1 MKSSSIIFFVFQC
14 LLLAAG
20 LELSAQI
27 HQNEM
32 EKLAASQYR
41 LTVLKMS
48 DNGRW
53 LTAWKTY
60 DDNRD
65 TLLIFDSQVPEKPVD
80 YRIKVRDITFMGDN
94 YMLMKSGN
102 RAELINLEK
111 QTSTSFMNVKRF
123 QTLDSYDQF
132 ILHYNNEDNNRF
144 ELRRVNG
151 DLITQVARVSS
162 FHISEEDHIYAVME
176 TENNEFEVLRIRNQS
191 IEHIYHSPHKISSL
205 TIDPDEQGIMIHEK
219 SADGSLAELRYLD
232 LKTKNTWL
240 LNEQLSQPFQR
251 AFTDVIGEGGV
262 YYVRLWVNR
271 EKENTSLVDIW
282 YGEDMQLEDKFVPST
297 QEAYYVWEPKRKNIQ
312 HLGNKD
318 LINSV
323 AIGSEL
329 YFLSFDPYELQ
340 DYTKT
345 TPQLLFRYDKL
356 KNTHAMIDTLSSP
369 LFTSPNGQY
378 VLYFKNKTWKVYHM
392 ASGKMETI
400 TNSLLNTP
408 YFIDDGKSILFD
420 GDDGL
425 WSFDPEENELSKFVN
440 FEGVRVTILNSS
452 TEPKPASIRVYE
464 KTVDPQKPLIL
475 ELFDSKKN
483 ESSFI
488 LLDNGKCRTIIP
500 RTTNYIKKLMY
511 NKSFTAFSWLEEN
524 YNLPPRIVYKELGK
538 KEWSFNQTIQQDP
551 DILSLKQEIISFAN
565 SDGVPLKG
573 ILYYPLNFDR
583 TKQYPMVVH
592 IYQVQLN
599 KEANRYPVV
608 AYKSVNC
615 DGFNLRLLL
624 ENGYF
629 VYFPDIVYG
638 DKGTGLSAL
647 DCVEQSL
654 DALTSNR
661 LIDHN
666 KIGLIG
672 HSHGGYET
680 NFIATHSK
688 RFAAYVAGAG
698 NSDIVRS
705 YFSFNYNFQSPFYWQ
720 YESGQY
726 ELNKSFSDDKDLYFK
741 NNPIHY
747 VDQVNA
753 PVLLWT
759 GKKDQNIY
767 WEQTMEFYIG
777 LKRNNK
783 KVVAL
788 FYPHEGHVL
797 ASPEAN
803 RDLLSRTLEWF
814 NYFLKGEENV
824 SWIDKEIKGD
834 AG

>member
-1 MKSSSIIFFVFQC
+1 MKSSGIMFLLFQC
-14 LLLAAG
+14 LLLATG

-32 EKLAASQYR
+32 EKLSASQYR

-65 TLLIFDSQVPEKPVD
+65 TLLIFDSQVPEKPVA
-80 YRIKVRDITFMGDN
+80 YRIKVRDITFMGAN

-102 RAELINLEK
+102 RAELINPEK

-123 QTLDSYDQF
+123 QSLNNYDQF
-132 ILHYNNEDNNRF
+132 VLHYNNEDNNRL
-144 ELRRVNG
+144 ELRRANG

-162 FHISEEDHIYAVME
+162 FHISEEDHIYVVVE
-176 TENNEFEVLRIRNQS
+176 TENKEFEVLRIRNQS
-191 IEHIYHSPHKISSL
+191 TEHIYRSLHKISSL
-205 TIDPDEQGIMIHEK
+205 TIDPGEQGIMIHEK
-219 SADGSLAELRYLD
+219 SADGSFAKLRYLD

-240 LNEQLSQPFQR
+240 INEQLSQPFQR

-262 YYVRLWVNR
+262 YYVRLWDNR

-282 YGEDMQLEDKFVPST
+282 YGNDKRLVDKFIQSPL
-297 QEAYYVWEPKRKNIQ
+297 ENCYVWEPKKKKLEQ
-312 HLGNKD
+312 VGNKQ
-318 LINSV
+318 LNNSV
-323 AIGSEL
+323 FPGNER
-329 YFLSFDPYELQ
+329 YFLCFDPSHLQ

-345 TPQLLFRYDKL
+345 TAPLLLFRFDRL
-356 KNTHAMIDTLSSP
+356 KNTYTMIDTLSSP
-369 LFTSPNGQY
+369 LYTSPNGQY
-378 VLYFKNKTWKVYHM
+378 VLYLKNKTWKVYHM
-392 ASGKMETI
+392 ASGTTETVA
-400 TNSLLNTP
+400 NSLLKTP
-408 YFIDDGKSILFD
+408 YFTDDGKSILFD

-425 WSFDPEENELSKFVN
+425 WNFDPEENKLSKFVS
-440 FEGVRVTILNSS
+440 FEGVRVTILNNSS
-452 TEPKPASIRVYE
+452 EPIPGSIRAYE
-464 KTVDPQKPLIL
+464 KTVNLQKPLIL
-475 ELFDSKKN
+475 ELFDSKNN
-483 ESSFI
+483 ERSFV
-488 LLDNGKCRTIIP
+488 LLDNGKCKTIIP
-500 RTTNYIKKLMY
+500 KTTNYIQKLMY
-511 NKSFTAFSWLEEN
+511 NKSFTSFSWLEEN

-538 KEWSFNQTIQQDP
+538 TEWSFNQTIQQDP
-551 DILSLKQEIISFAN
+551 DILSLKQEFISYTN

-583 TKQYPMVVH
+583 SKQYPMVVH
-592 IYQVQLN
+592 IYQVQR
-599 KEANRYPVV
+599 KKMANRYPVLT
-608 AYKSVNC
+608 YYEG

-624 ENGYF
+624 ESGYF

-647 DCVEQSL
+647 DCVEKSL
-654 DALTSNR
+654 DALTSNS

-672 HSHGGYET
+672 FSHGGYET
-680 NFIATHSK
+680 NFIATHST
-688 RFAAYVAGAG
+688 RFATYVAGAG

-705 YFSFNYNFQSPFYWQ
+705 YFSFSYNYFSPFYWQ

-726 ELNKSFSDDKDLYFK
+726 ELNKNFSDDKDLYFK

-753 PVLLWT
+753 PILIWT
-759 GKKDQNIY
+759 GMKDQNIY

-783 KVVAL
+783 RVVAL
-788 FYPHEGHVL
+788 FYPNEAHAL
-797 ASPEAN
+797 QSPEAN
-803 RDLLSRTLEWF
+803 RDLVSRILDWF
-814 NYFLKGEENV
+814 NYFLKGEENAG
-824 SWIDKEIKGD
+824 WIDKEIKGD

>member
-1 MKSSSIIFFVFQC
+1 MKPTSPILSLFLF

-20 LELSAQI
+20 QELTAQI
-27 HQNEM
+27 HQDEL
-32 EKLAASQYR
+32 EKMAASQYR

-48 DNGRW
+48 ENGRW

-80 YRIKVRDITFMGDN
+80 YRIKVRDITFMGAN
-94 YMLMKSGN
+94 YLLMKSGN
-102 RAELINLEK
+102 RAELINPEK

-123 QTLDSYDQF
+123 QTLDSYNQF
-132 ILHYNNEDNNRF
+132 VLHYNDESNNRI
-144 ELRRVNG
+144 ELRHVNG
-151 DLITQVARVSS
+151 KLITQIDRVSS
-162 FHISEEDHIYAVME
+162 FHISEDDHIYVVVE
-176 TENNEFEVLRIRNQS
+176 TENKEFEVLRIRNQS
-191 IEHIYHSPHKISSL
+191 TEHIYRSPHKISSL
-205 TIDPDEQGIMIHEK
+205 TIDPGEQGIMIHEK

-232 LKTKNTWL
+232 LKTKKSWL
-240 LNEQLSQPFQR
+240 LNEQLSLHFQR
-251 AFTDVIGEGGV
+251 AIVDAISEGNV
-262 YYVRLWVNR
+262 YYLRLWVKR
-271 EKENTSLVDIW
+271 EKDDTSLVDIW
-282 YGEDMQLEDKFVPST
+282 YGNDMRLEDKFIPAT
-297 QEAYYVWEPKRKNIQ
+297 QEVYYVWEPKRKNIQ

-323 AIGSEL
+323 AIGSER
-329 YFLSFDPYELQ
+329 YFLCFDPYQLQ

-356 KNTHAMIDTLSSP
+356 NNTYTMIDTLASP
-369 LFTSPNGQY
+369 LYPSPNGQY
-378 VLYFKNKTWKVYHM
+378 VLYLKNNIWKVYHM
-392 ASGKMETI
+392 VSGTTDTI
-400 TNSLLNTP
+400 ANSLLKTP

-425 WSFDPEENELSKFVN
+425 WSYDLEEGHLSKTFS
-440 FEGVRVTILNSS
+440 FEGIRVTLLNYSS
-452 TEPKPASIRVYE
+452 IRMPASIGCYQ
-464 KTVDPQKPLIL
+464 KTVDSQKPLIL
-475 ELFDSKKN
+475 ELFDSKNN
-483 ESSFI
+483 ESSFV

-500 RTTNYIKKLMY
+500 KTTNYIQKLMY
-511 NKSFTAFSWLEEN
+511 NKSFTSFSWLEEN

-538 KEWSFNQTIQQDP
+538 MGWSFNQTIQQDP
-551 DILSLKQEIISFAN
+551 GILSVKQEIISYTN

-573 ILYYPLNFDR
+573 ILYYPLNFDHS
-583 TKQYPMVVH
+583 KQYPMVVR
-592 IYQVQLN
+592 IYQVQSN

-629 VYFPDIVYG
+629 VYFSDIVYG
-638 DKGTGLSAL
+638 YKGTGLSAL

-654 DALTSNR
+654 DALTSNS

-666 KIGLIG
+666 SIGLIG

-720 YESGQY
+720 YENGQY

-788 FYPHEGHVL
+788 FYPNEGHAL
-797 ASPEAN
+797 TSPEAN
-803 RDLLSRTLEWF
+803 QDLLSRILEWF
-814 NYFLKGEENV
+814 NYFLKGKENAE
-824 SWIDKEIKGD
+824 WIDTEIKGD

>member
-1 MKSSSIIFFVFQC
+1 MKSSSIIFLVFQC
-14 LLLAAG
+14 LLLATG
-20 LELSAQI
+20 LELPAQI
-27 HQNEM
+27 HQDEM
-32 EKLAASQYR
+32 EKPAASQYR

-80 YRIKVRDITFMGDN
+80 YRIKVRNITFLGAN
-94 YMLMKSGN
+94 YILMKSGN
-102 RAELINLEK
+102 RAELINPK
-111 QTSTSFMNVKRF
+111 KKTSTSFMNVKRF
-123 QTLDSYDQF
+123 QTLNSYDQF
-132 ILHYNNEDNNRF
+132 VLHYNDEDNNRL

-151 DLITQVARVSS
+151 DLITQVGRVSS
-162 FHISEEDHIYAVME
+162 FHISEEDHIYVVVE

-191 IEHIYHSPHKISSL
+191 TEHIYHSPHKISSL
-205 TIDPDEQGIMIHEK
+205 TIDPDERGIMIHEK

-251 AFTDVIGEGGV
+251 AFTDVIGQGGV
-262 YYVRLWVNR
+262 YYVRLWGNR
-271 EKENTSLVDIW
+271 EKDDTSLVDIW
-282 YGEDMQLEDKFVPST
+282 YGNDKRLVDKFIQSPL
-297 QEAYYVWEPKRKNIQ
+297 ENYYVWEPKKKKLEQ
-312 HLGNKD
+312 VGNKQ
-318 LINSV
+318 LNNSV
-323 AIGSEL
+323 FPGNER
-329 YFLSFDPYELQ
+329 YFLCFDPSYLQ

-345 TPQLLFRYDKL
+345 APLLIFRFDKL
-356 KNTHAMIDTLSSP
+356 KNNYTMIDTLSSP
-369 LFTSPNGQY
+369 LYTSPKGQY
-378 VLYFKNKTWKVYHM
+378 VLYLKNKTWKVYHM
-392 ASGKMETI
+392 ASGNMETI
-400 TNSLLNTP
+400 TNSLLKTP

-425 WSFDPEENELSKFVN
+425 WKFDPEENKLSKFVN

-483 ESSFI
+483 KSSFV
-488 LLDNGKCRTIIP
+488 LWDNGKCKTIIP
-500 RTTNYIKKLMY
+500 KTTNYIQKLMY
-511 NKSFTAFSWLEEN
+511 NKSFTSFSWLEEN

-538 KEWSFNQTIQQDP
+538 MGWSFNQNIQQDP
-551 DILSLKQEIISFAN
+551 DILSLKQEIISYTN

-583 TKQYPMVVH
+583 SKQYPMVVR
-592 IYQVQLN
+592 IYQVQS
-599 KEANRYPVV
+599 KKMANRYPVLT
-608 AYKSVNC
+608 YYEG
-615 DGFNLRLLL
+615 DGFNQRLLL

-661 LIDHN
+661 FINHN

-672 HSHGGYET
+672 FSHGGYET
-680 NFIATHSK
+680 NFIATHSN

-705 YFSFNYNFQSPFYWQ
+705 YFSFNYNYFSPFYWQ
-720 YESGQY
+720 YENGQY

-753 PVLLWT
+753 PILIWT
-759 GKKDQNIY
+759 GMKDQNIY

-788 FYPHEGHVL
+788 FYPNEAHAL
-797 ASPEAN
+797 QSPEEN
-803 RDLLSRTLEWF
+803 RDLVSRILEWF
-814 NYFLKGEENV
+814 NYFLKGEENAG
-824 SWIDKEIKGD
+824 WIDKEIKGD